1 MQNGDIIRIFK
12 KTIHNIPRN
21 YMSVAYV
28 LLVIVVVTLL
38 MAVKVVPQ
46 QSAYIMERLGR
57 FHGVLQPGISFI
69 IPFFDRIAYK
79 HSLKEK
85 ALDIPEQICITK
97 DNVQVRMDGVIFIQ
111 VIDPQK
117 ASYGINDYNFAVS
130 QLAQTTMRSEI
141 GKLDLDR
148 TFEERMTI
156 NRAVVQAIDEAAI
169 SWGVK
174 VLRYEIKN
182 ITPPQSVLVA
192 MEKQMQAERERR
204 AVILQSD
211 GEKQAAINLAEGQ
224 KQKVV
229 LESEGLRARQINEAE
244 GEAAA
249 LLSVAEA
256 TAQSIRLVAGA
267 INTEGGMDAVQLKVA
282 ENLVEQ
288 FGKLAKTNNTL
299 ILPANFADM
308 GSLIASAMS
317 VVKSESNKK

>member
-1 MQNGDIIRIFK
+1 MFS
-12 KTIHNIPRN
+12 T
-21 YMSVAYV
+21 AYI
-28 LLVIVVVTLL
+28 LLILVVVAVLT
-38 MAVKVVPQ
+38 AVKVVPQ
-46 QSAYIMERLGR
+46 QTAYVMERLGK
-57 FHGVLQPGISFI
+57 FHAVLQPGINFI

-79 HSLKEK
+79 HSLKEA

-111 VIDPQK
+111 VIDPKK
-117 ASYGINDYNFAVS
+117 ASYGINDFRFAVI

-141 GKLDLDR
+141 GKIDLDK

-169 SWGVK
+169 GWGVK

-211 GEKQAAINLAEGQ
+211 GEKQAAINVAEGQ

-256 TAQSIRLVAGA
+256 TAQSIRMVAEA
-267 INTEGGMDAVQLKVA
+267 IQTQGGLDAVQLKVA

-299 ILPANFADM
+299 ILPANFSDM
-308 GSLIASAMS
+308 GSMIASAMTII
-317 VVKSESNKK
+317 KSEPNKK

>member
-1 MQNGDIIRIFK
+1 
-12 KTIHNIPRN
+12 
-21 YMSVAYV
+21 MSVAYV
-28 LLVIVVVTLL
+28 LLVIVVIAIL

-46 QSAYIMERLGR
+46 QSAYVLERVGR
-57 FHGVLQPGISFI
+57 FHSVLQPGISFI

-111 VIDPQK
+111 VIDPKK
-117 ASYGINDYNFAVS
+117 ASYGINDFNFAVS

-156 NRAVVQAIDEAAI
+156 NRAVVQSIDEAAI

-211 GEKQAAINLAEGQ
+211 GEKQAAINVAEGQ

-229 LESEGLRARQINEAE
+229 LESEGIRARQINEAE

-256 TAQSIRLVAGA
+256 TAQSIARVAEA
-267 INTEGGMDAVQLKVA
+267 INTKGGIDAVQLKVA

-288 FGKLAKTNNTL
+288 FGKLAKTTNTM

-308 GSLIASAMS
+308 GSMIASAMT
-317 VVKSESNKK
+317 VIKSESNKK